1 MLTSSLLHKL
11 PLFLLPVALTVSCAS
26 TQTVQGKATAV
37 SQVPAVIPVEHTQTE
52 TQTHIL
58 FSDITHFANHVSF
71 PAPTTDTDSAFE
83 IQSGTDDDGVW
94 VEGKAIFNGSLD
106 DVYRDLI
113 DPQIIGPVHLTKNIV
128 IDNLTQT
135 PEKTTYVMHVKMR
148 YILQIA
154 FDLSAQLDAL
164 YDGDDLAG
172 WYYISEKTSG
182 SQLLSRITT
191 RVLVHAL
198 DENRFSVE
206 FRSENVA
213 TMNKEKES
221 RGHLEALFDYW
232 TQASKTRVK

>member
-1 MLTSSLLHKL
+1 MLTSHLLHTM
-11 PLFLLPVALTVSCAS
+11 PLFLLPAALTIGCAS
-26 TQTVQGKATAV
+26 TQTVQGNATTAA
-37 SQVPAVIPVEHTQTE
+37 QIPAVVPVENAQPEAKTR
-52 TQTHIL
+52 IS
-58 FSDITHFANHVSF
+58 FDDITPFANHVSF
-71 PAPTTDTDSAFE
+71 PAPANDTDSAFE
-83 IQSGTDDDGVW
+83 IKSGTDDDGVW

-154 FDLSAQLDAL
+154 FDLSAELDAL
-164 YDGDDLAG
+164 YDGDQLTG

-191 RVLVHAL
+191 RVLVRAL
-198 DENRFSVE
+198 NENRFSVE

-213 TMNKEKES
+213 TMNKENES

-232 TQASKTRVK
+232 TQASKTRIP